1 MSKHVTILGKPGCHL
16 CEVAATVVAV
26 VCTETGATWE
36 QISILGDDEMLV
48 EFGEKIPVIMV
59 DGVMIGYW
67 RVDPEVLRVALLR

>member
-16 CEVAATVVAV
+16 CEVAAMVVAV